1 MTPSCVT
8 SQTQQIWL
16 GASQAAYAAAC
27 SHVVTPS
34 AWKYLGALQ
43 GNTIDARD
51 GDVHSQK
58 VPVIFA
64 NGDYMVVAVV
74 HVKID

>member
-1 MTPSCVT
+1 M
-8 SQTQQIWL
+8 
-16 GASQAAYAAAC
+16 
-27 SHVVTPS
+27 TPS

-64 NGDYMVVAVV
+64 NGDHMVVAVV
-74 HVKID
+74 HVQID